1 MLRSWLPQ
9 HHHLQH
15 LQYNR
20 ACLPPFLF
28 WPPRAAASSIIF
40 LQELYCQAS
49 SLDRRGRPSSWAVVE
64 ATSSSEGSI
73 STLEKKSKNQK
84 KREALRGVDWAIEFS
99 SFSDSQ
105 LRRAIRWGNLQEEVF
120 DAVRLVK
127 RIGRDG
133 KHARRRQL
141 NLIGGMLRT
150 VDPEL
155 MEAVI
160 KAIKDGDVDGLFNKS
175 SDSGD
180 ADDPVQ
186 QENLSSEE
194 DSSDEDHVKNTVER
208 WLQGLL
214 SGDSDVLAEV
224 YSIRSADFNRQELRK
239 LIRDA
244 SESPNSSPRNGSEED
259 SQEGVDGAPISV
271 SQFDRRVKLREYLQA
286 LVAKVSD
293 DD

>member
-15 LQYNR
+15 LQYN
-20 ACLPPFLF
+20 LSPFLF
-28 WPPRAAASSIIF
+28 WPPRASIIF
-40 LQELYCQAS
+40 LQELYCQAA
-49 SLDRRGRPSSWAVVE
+49 SLDRRGRPSSWALVA
-64 ATSSSEGSI
+64 ATSSSEDSI

-120 DAVRLVK
+120 DAVSLVK
-127 RIGRDG
+127 RIGRHG

-160 KAIKDGDVDGLFNKS
+160 KAIKDGDVNGLFNKS
-175 SDSGD
+175 SDFGD

-186 QENLSSEE
+186 QENFSSEE
-194 DSSDEDHVKNTVER
+194 DSGDEDHVKNTVER

-224 YSIRSADFNRQELRK
+224 YSIRSADFNRQELGK
-239 LIRDA
+239 LVRDA
-244 SESPNSSPRNGSEED
+244 SESQNSSPRKESEED
-259 SQEGVDGAPISV
+259 SEEGLDGVPISAA
-271 SQFDRRVKLREYLQA
+271 QFDRRAKLREYLEA
-286 LVAKVSD
+286 LVANVSD